1 MSGPIVQA
9 GARPKFWLN
18 TDIAHER
25 PTTAA
30 LAWSDEKNG
39 RRCELIRRRL
49 RGSISADEQTEL
61 EQLQAEMVQHR
72 NLVAPLPLVQ
82 TEALYR
88 QMMQELASSTE
99 LACGS

>member
-1 MSGPIVQA
+1 MSDDPVEIASRLAMRDSGQKRGAREMSGPIVQA

-61 EQLQAEMVQHR
+61 EQLQAER
-72 NLVAPLPLVQ
+72 
-82 TEALYR
+82 E
-88 QMMQELASSTE
+88 SSM
-99 LACGS
+99 S